1 MKVLFL
7 KANYFPVC
15 GAGRLLETML
25 LHMDRSVVD
34 PVLVEARTE
43 GQPSSC
49 HFAAP
54 ELAHLSRAAIEW
66 RGARRAASSVR
77 ALRALVKEHGA
88 AGVYAHDMRC
98 DLLCRL
104 AGARRGL
111 GVPFVA
117 HVHGWAGS
125 AGDLRLRAFEFLDRM
140 CVRAADEVW
149 VGSEHAMRDVRAMLP
164 QRVPLRC
171 FENALDPR
179 LALAANDRKAAARAA
194 LGLPDGAF
202 AVGMHARLHQ
212 GKGHAVLAEA
222 ALLCANADVHAVL
235 LGYGDEEA
243 KLRALAA
250 QPRAKGR
257 IHVVGPQRPEDT
269 LASVAALDLYAY
281 ASLRESMPLAVLEA
295 MAMGLPIVSS
305 DVGDVASA
313 LGNGEAGVLVPPG
326 DASALAHAIDALA
339 ADPVRRAQLGRNAER
354 TALSRFSPQ
363 RLAREIE
370 AAWVALAGGR
380 R

>member
-1 MKVLFL
+1 MKVLWL

-34 PVLVEARTE
+34 PVLVEVRTE

-49 HFAAP
+49 HFAAR
-54 ELAHLSRAAIEW
+54 ELAGLEHETIVW
-66 RGARRAASSVR
+66 RGARHAAGAVH
-77 ALRALVKEHGA
+77 ALRELVTKHGA
-88 AGVYAHDMRC
+88 KGVYAHDMRC

-117 HVHGWAGS
+117 HVHGWAGR
-125 AGDLRLRAFEFLDRM
+125 AGDLKLRAFEFVDRL
-140 CVRAADEVW
+140 CVRAADEAW
-149 VGSEHAMRDVRAMLP
+149 VGSQHAMRDVRATLP
-164 QRVPLRC
+164 GRVPLRC
-171 FENALDPR
+171 FENALDPT
-179 LALAANDRKAAARAA
+179 LALAAKDRKAAARTA

-202 AVGMHARLHQ
+202 AVGMHARLHH

-222 ALLCANADVHAVL
+222 VLRCANRDVHAVL
-235 LGYGDEEA
+235 LGYGNEEA
-243 KLRALAA
+243 KLRERAA
-250 QPRAKGR
+250 HPRAKGR

-281 ASLRESMPLAVLEA
+281 ASLRESLPLAVLEA

-305 DVGDVASA
+305 HGGDVADA
-313 LGNGEAGVLVPPG
+313 HGHGEAGVVVPPG
-326 DASALAHAIDALA
+326 DPTALARAIDALA
-339 ADPVRRAQLGRNAER
+339 ADPVRREQLGRNAQR

-370 AAWVALAGGR
+370 AAWVALAGGSR
-380 R
+380 

>member
-1 MKVLFL
+1 VKVLVL

-34 PVLVEARTE
+34 PVLVEVRTE

-49 HFAAP
+49 HFTAP
-54 ELAHLSRAAIEW
+54 ALAGLEHETIVW
-66 RGARRAASSVR
+66 RGARRAADSVR
-77 ALRALVKEHGA
+77 AVRALVKKHGA
-88 AGVYAHDMRC
+88 KGVYAHDMRC

-117 HVHGWAGS
+117 HVHGWAGR
-125 AGDLRLRAFEFLDRM
+125 AGDLKLRAFEFVDRL

-149 VGSEHAMRDVRAMLP
+149 VGSQHAIRDVRAMLP
-164 QRVPLRC
+164 RRVPLRC
-171 FENALDPR
+171 FENALDPT
-179 LALAANDRKAAARAA
+179 LALAAKEHKAAARAA
-194 LGLPDGAF
+194 LGLPLGAF
-202 AVGMHARLHQ
+202 AVGMHARLHHA
-212 GKGHAVLAEA
+212 KGHAVLAEA
-222 ALLCANADVHAVL
+222 ALRCANQGVHAVL

-243 KLRALAA
+243 KLRELAA
-250 QPRAKGR
+250 LPRAKGR
-257 IHVVGPQRPEDT
+257 IHVIGQQQPVDT

-281 ASLRESMPLAVLEA
+281 ASLRESLPLAVLEA

-313 LGNGEAGVLVPPG
+313 LGHGEAGVVVPPG
-326 DASALAHAIDALA
+326 DVTALANAIDALA
-339 ADPVRRAQLGRNAER
+339 ADPVRRAHLGRNAER
-354 TALSRFSPQ
+354 AARSRFSPQ
-363 RLAREIE
+363 RLAREVE
-370 AAWVALAGGR
+370 SAWIALRGDAR
-380 R
+380 

>member
-1 MKVLFL
+1 MKVLWL

-15 GAGRLLETML
+15 GAGRLLQTVL
-25 LHMDRSVVD
+25 LHVDRSVVD
-34 PVLVEARTE
+34 PVLVEVQTH

-49 HFAAP
+49 HFASP
-54 ELAHLSRAAIEW
+54 ELAHLEHATIGW
-66 RGARRAASSVR
+66 RGARRAASAVG
-77 ALRALVKEHGA
+77 ALRALVKEHDA

-111 GVPFVA
+111 GAPFVA

-125 AGDLRLRAFEFLDRM
+125 AGNLRLRAFEFVDRM

-149 VGSEHAMRDVRAMLP
+149 VGSQHAMRDVRATLP
-164 QRVPLRC
+164 RRVPLRC
-171 FENALDPR
+171 FENALDPQ

-194 LGLPDGAF
+194 LGLPEGAF
-202 AVGMHARLHQ
+202 AVGMHARLHHA
-212 GKGHAVLAEA
+212 KGHAVLAEA
-222 ALLCANADVHAVL
+222 ALRCANADVHAVL

-243 KLRALAA
+243 RLRALAVH
-250 QPRAKGR
+250 PRAKGR
-257 IHVVGPQRPEDT
+257 IHVVGPQQPEDT

-281 ASLRESMPLAVLEA
+281 ASLRESLPLAVLEA

-305 DVGDVASA
+305 DVGDVADA
-313 LGNGEAGVLVPPG
+313 LGHGEAGVVVPPG
-326 DASALAHAIDALA
+326 DPTALARAIDALA
-339 ADPVRRAQLGRNAER
+339 ADPVRRAQLGRNAQR
-354 TALSRFSPQ
+354 TAMSRFAPR

-370 AAWVALAGGR
+370 AAWVALAGGAR
-380 R
+380 

>member
-1 MKVLFL
+1 MKVLVL

-34 PVLVEARTE
+34 PVLVEVQTE

-49 HFAAP
+49 HFAAR
-54 ELAHLSRAAIEW
+54 ELAGLTHETIVW
-66 RGARRAASSVR
+66 RGARHAAGAVH
-77 ALRALVKEHGA
+77 ALRELVTKHGA
-88 AGVYAHDMRC
+88 KGVYAHDMRC

-104 AGARRGL
+104 SGARRGL

-117 HVHGWAGS
+117 HVHGWAGR
-125 AGDLRLRAFEFLDRM
+125 AGDLKLRAFEFVDRL

-149 VGSEHAMRDVRAMLP
+149 VGSQHAVRDVRAMLP
-164 QRVPLRC
+164 RRVPLRC
-171 FENALDPR
+171 FENALDPT
-179 LALAANDRKAAARAA
+179 LAFAAQQRKAAARAA
-194 LGLPDGAF
+194 LGLPLGAF
-202 AVGMHARLHQ
+202 AVGMHARLHHA
-212 GKGHAVLAEA
+212 KGHAVLAEA
-222 ALLCANADVHAVL
+222 VLRCANKDVHAVL

-243 KLRALAA
+243 KLRELAA
-250 QPRAKGR
+250 LPRAKGR
-257 IHVVGPQRPEDT
+257 IHVIGQQRPEDT

-281 ASLRESMPLAVLEA
+281 ASLRESLPLAVLEA

-313 LGNGEAGVLVPPG
+313 LGNGEAGALVPAG
-326 DASALAHAIDALA
+326 DAAALANAIDALA

-354 TALSRFSPQ
+354 QALSRFSPQ
-363 RLAREIE
+363 RLAREVE
-370 AAWVALAGGR
+370 AAWVAIHGGAR
-380 R
+380 